1 MKKIAKRKNKIKV
14 IKIIS
19 FIAGVIATLAAV
31 YAVLMLIKKKKDA
44 EKKKEEEIETEIK
57 EIIEKKFA
65 ETEAENANGEA
76 ISEE

>member
-1 MKKIAKRKNKIKV
+1 
-14 IKIIS
+14 
-19 FIAGVIATLAAV
+19 
-31 YAVLMLIKKKKDA
+31 MLIKKKKDA
-44 EKKKEEEIETEIK
+44 EKKKEEEIEAEIK

>member
-44 EKKKEEEIETEIK
+44 EKKKEEEIEAEIK

-65 ETEAENANGEA
+65 ETEAENENGEA

>member
-1 MKKIAKRKNKIKV
+1 MRKIAKRKNKIKV

-19 FIAGVIATLAAV
+19 FIAGVIAALAAV
-31 YAVLMLIKKKKDA
+31 YAVVMLIKKKNDA
-44 EKKKEEEIETEIK
+44 EKKKEEEIEAEIK

-65 ETEAENANGEA
+65 ETEAENENGEA